1 MWKPTVSSD
10 ELYHHGILGQKWG
23 KKNGPPYPLGSNIST
38 GSRLKKTFVSGS
50 SKTQDRNSGFYAKAL
65 PSKMRREL
73 KSKMKSGNTI
83 LVGDAPGIDRQVQ
96 DYLKKHNYKNVVVY
110 SPGKQSRYLADKNWE
125 NKLIDDPKHEPGSPE
140 WLAKKDKVM
149 SKEADEGIA
158 AVLPNGGAKATRK
171 NIERLQKQNKPVSI
185 YELKMNDP
193 SLKKKIAIG
202 AAIVGGTLLATYGAY
217 KLGQLDKLGDVGLKG
232 AAAVDRLLKVN
243 KGGADF
249 LNNIDDLAISS
260 GLTQNSKMISIVESC
275 KKVNQ
280 GFATNKPEF
289 TNNCFSAV
297 TADLLNRANNGKGLN
312 VVARAATEKEI
323 LNHGISFNDLT
334 KPFSGASIDDII
346 IPKDKIINAKDTMA
360 QSLIERCGNNSF
372 GAIRVRLATNSSIG
386 HFIKFEIKDGEC
398 IFSDSLSGTIGAD
411 KYFNAINSGRIARQ
425 IEFVNVNGLM
435 INPFEISKLVAG
447 A

>member
-1 MWKPTVSSD
+1 MWRPTISSD

-50 SKTQDRNSGFYAKAL
+50 SKTQDKNSGFYAKKL

-73 KSKMKSGNTI
+73 NAKMKAGNTI
-83 LVGDAPGIDRQVQ
+83 LVGDAPGIDRQTQ
-96 DYLKKHNYKNVVVY
+96 DYLKKKHYKNVVVY
-110 SPGKQSRYLADKNWE
+110 SPGKESRYLADKDWE

-140 WLAKKDKVM
+140 WLAKKDKAM
-149 SKEADEGIA
+149 AKDADEGIA

-171 NIERLQKQNKPVSI
+171 NIERLLSQNKPVSV

-193 SLKKKIAIG
+193 EFKKKVLIG
-202 AAIVGGTLLATYGAY
+202 AAIIGGTALAAYGAY
-217 KLGQLDKLGDVGLKG
+217 KLGSLDKLGDIGLKG
-232 AAAVDRLLKVN
+232 STKVDQLLKLN

-249 LNNIDDLAISS
+249 LNNIDDLAIST
-260 GLTQNSKMISIVESC
+260 GLDKNSKMISIVESC
-275 KKVNQ
+275 KKVNP
-280 GFATNKPEF
+280 GFATGSPEYK
-289 TNNCFSAV
+289 NNCFSAV

-323 LNHGISFNDLT
+323 LNHGISFDDLT
-334 KPFSGASIDDII
+334 KPYSGVSIDDII
-346 IPKDKIINAKDTMA
+346 LPKDKLSSAKDLMA
-360 QSLIERCGNNSF
+360 QSLIEKCGNNGF
-372 GAIRVRLATNSSIG
+372 GAIRVRLSSNSSIG

-411 KYFNAINSGRIARQ
+411 KYFRAMSTGQIARQ
-425 IEFVNVNGLM
+425 IEYANVNGLM
-435 INPFEISKLVAG
+435 INPFEISKLVKSG
-447 A
+447 